1 MGNLCAVF
9 GLPILTLQLGRSL
22 FCLVLSN
29 HKRSRARVP
38 GTDKLR
44 SGQLQNRGLVRRP
57 SFHPEMHRSFAS
69 LRMTRDGNETSF
81 AQNATLLLICTC
93 RKRRE
98 TLRLRSGQAPST
110 PLTAGHEAS
119 TGTAGL
125 KPSCF
130 EL

>member
-81 AQNATLLLICTC
+81 AQNATLLLISTC

-110 PLTAGHEAS
+110 SITAGHEAS
-119 TGTAGL
+119 TGTAGAKAL
-125 KPSCF
+125 M
-130 EL
+130 L